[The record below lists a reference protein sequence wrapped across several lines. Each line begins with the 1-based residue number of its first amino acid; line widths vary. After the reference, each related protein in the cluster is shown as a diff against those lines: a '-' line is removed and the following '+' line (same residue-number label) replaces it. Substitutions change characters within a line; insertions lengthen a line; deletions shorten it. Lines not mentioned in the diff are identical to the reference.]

1 MTGALAAVAA
11 ICSVVAAVLLL
22 TTSMRLRRAAADI
35 DEAARTLRQ
44 AVVPTLND
52 LHDASARTADELRR
66 VEALLERAG
75 SVSRTADS
83 AARLAYLAAAT
94 PVVKARGWQ
103 AGVSRATE
111 VLRDRRAIRSG
122 ER

>member
-1 MTGALAAVAA
+1 MTGALAAAA
-11 ICSVVAAVLLL
+11 AVCSLIAAVLLL
-22 TTSMRLRRAAADI
+22 TTALRLRRAAADI

-44 AVVPTLND
+44 SIVPTLTD

-103 AGVSRATE
+103 AGVTRATE
-111 VLRDRRAIRSG
+111 VLRDRRAISSG
-122 ER
+122 KD

>member
-1 MTGALAAVAA
+1 MTGALAAG
-11 ICSVVAAVLLL
+11 AAVCSLIAAMLLL
-22 TTSMRLRRAAADI
+22 TTAVRLRRAAADI
-35 DEAARTLRQ
+35 DEAARALRQ
-44 AVVPTLND
+44 SIAPTLTE
-52 LHDASARTADELRR
+52 LHDASIRTAEELRR

-103 AGVSRATE
+103 AGFTRATE

-122 ER
+122 RD